1 MNDIDEDA
9 MLTAIGHMSMDEARE
24 KWADQWADFCRKLS
38 NWKSIHQL
46 FRLSTL
52 VKTIEKLTGK
62 MESMASAKIRVN
74 EYGAAMKRIE
84 SDLKFK
90 RSAAQKFERDIDER
104 RIQLESDGFPIGG
117 TKWSYSDMRKQE
129 IKLYIE
135 NEADI
140 LKNRQKLI
148 VNRKLSKAMG
158 DQIEKDRIEA
168 MKLKDQYDITKPYA
182 MGLLVADIFYSL
194 SAALQGDIY

>member
-9 MLTAIGHMSMDEARE
+9 MLTAIGQMSMEEARE
-24 KWADQWADFCRKLS
+24 KWSDQWADFCRKLS

-52 VKTIEKLTGK
+52 ANTIEKLTCK

-84 SDLKFK
+84 ADLKFK
-90 RSAAQKFERDIDER
+90 RSAAKKFEEDLDKR
-104 RIQLESDGFPIGG
+104 RMQLETDGFYIGG
-117 TKWSYSDMRKQE
+117 TKLSYSDMRKQE
-129 IKLYIE
+129 IKIYIE

-140 LKNRQKLI
+140 LQNRQKMI
-148 VNRKLSKAMG
+148 VNRKLSKALG
-158 DQIEKDRIEA
+158 DQISKDRIES
-168 MKLKDQYDITKPYA
+168 MKLRDQYDITKPYA
-182 MGLLVADIFYSL
+182 MGLLVADVFYSL
-194 SAALQGDIY
+194 SAALEGDIY